1 MACAPSP
8 ALSEE
13 LDWSEIPD
21 CIAHGPL
28 AGEITATNMVL
39 TPPRGLDQHEL
50 QLSVDDVSDFT
61 FSWVK
66 EQDESLR
73 LEIRFVV
80 RSGQKGAAGLIE
92 NFLRNV
98 GTSACELRFDVSEQQ
113 ELELGEGTA
122 LENADDT
129 TKGNTEIFGGKH
141 NDQFDE
147 KTGTHARPEL
157 VARDDKGEVVRKF
170 DSAEE
175 METAGVELPT
185 AREAAGGTPHLR
197 GRRPG
202 GLARAEVQ

>member
-8 ALSEE
+8 ALSGE
-13 LDWSEIPD
+13 LDWPEIPD

-28 AGEITATNMVL
+28 AGEIMATNMVL
-39 TPPRGLDQHEL
+39 TPARGLEQHEL

-61 FSWVK
+61 FSWAK

-80 RSGQKGAAGLIE
+80 RSGQTGAAGLIE
-92 NFLRNV
+92 NFLRMV
-98 GTSACELRFDVSEQQ
+98 GSSACEMRFDVSEQQ
-113 ELELGEGTA
+113 ELGLGEGTP
-122 LENADDT
+122 LENADGT
-129 TKGNTEIFGGKH
+129 AKSNSEIFGQPK
-141 NDQFDE
+141 
-147 KTGTHARPEL
+147 PEL
-157 VARDDKGEVVRKF
+157 VARDDEGEVVRTF

-175 METAGVELPT
+175 MEAAGVELPT

-202 GLARAEVQ
+202 RVLGEQVQ